1 MQEFEK
7 WLARVLLLNS
17 ALTVGVVFGWLGQ
30 PHAPGELPWLV
41 AAALLGALSAAL
53 SLRRWRAGLCGGML
67 YYALQVL
74 SYYPYAG
81 GGGFSVKAGLSIGA
95 VVHLQHGLFVINFVA
110 LALLLAT
117 AVVLRRRSAAAASA
131 V

>member
-1 MQEFEK
+1 MREFDK

-17 ALTVGVVFGWLGQ
+17 ALTAGVVLGWLGAAQ
-30 PHAPGELPWLV
+30 QGGALLV
-41 AAALLGALSAAL
+41 LVMAALLGALSAATA
-53 SLRRWRAGLCGGML
+53 LRGWRAGWWGGML

-81 GGGFSVKAGLSIGA
+81 GWSFSVKAGLSIGA
-95 VVHLQHGLFVINFVA
+95 VVHLQHGLCVINLVA

-117 AVVLRRRSAAAASA
+117 AWVLRRARRSTVA
-131 V
+131 